1 MQCGPIR
8 HTAARPVSSPH
19 DLSVV
24 PRMFS
29 TPISVAESAS
39 IQDIFRG
46 LAEDTARTSAIA
58 AEAIR
63 AYDQGRKVLVLTQRT
78 EHVEALDAAL
88 KHNVPN
94 LFTLH
99 GRIPKKLRI
108 ALLHQLESLSEQA
121 PRVLVATGTLIGE
134 GFDHPPLD
142 TLILAMPISWKG
154 MLQQYAGRL
163 HRTHADKSDVQ
174 VIDFV
179 DEGNLAILRMW
190 EKRKAGYRAMGY
202 RLADSSGTMTLL

>member
-1 MQCGPIR
+1 
-8 HTAARPVSSPH
+8 
-19 DLSVV
+19 
-24 PRMFS
+24 MFS